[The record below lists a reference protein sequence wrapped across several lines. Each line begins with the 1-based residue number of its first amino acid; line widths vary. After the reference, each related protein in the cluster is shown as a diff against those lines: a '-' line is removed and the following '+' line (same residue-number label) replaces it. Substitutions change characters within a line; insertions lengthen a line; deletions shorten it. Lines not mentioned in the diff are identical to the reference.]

1 MMNPRRLVWYALFST
16 CMLFLNGSLSAQPVV
31 ETGGK
36 AMPDEWVDKDT
47 GHKIVKLTR
56 KPGGNY
62 SFYFHNNPFIGNKM
76 VFYNTAPQ
84 KREEQAAKVEI
95 SNISESNR
103 QIYMVDLK
111 TLAIEQ
117 LTHHPTA
124 MNGEIVSA
132 KRKEVFFQVKDSIF
146 SVNVDTKKES
156 LVYVFPA
163 DFKASIPCINADGT
177 FLAGATRS
185 E

>member
-1 MMNPRRLVWYALFST
+1 M
-16 CMLFLNGSLSAQPVV
+16 
-31 ETGGK
+31 ETGGQK
-36 AMPDEWVDKDT
+36 MPNEWIDKTT
-47 GHKIVKLTR
+47 GHKIIKLSR
-56 KPGGNY
+56 MEGGSY

-84 KREEQAAKVEI
+84 NEKDKAAKQETY
-95 SNISESNR
+95 NINEANK

-132 KRKEVFFQVKDSIF
+132 KINKVFYQVKDSIF
-146 SVNVDTKKES
+146 SVDVNTKKET
-156 LVYVFPA
+156 LVFVFPEEVKKFFPGDHTHTNEDGA
-163 DFKASIPCINADGT
+163 RVNAASVAEGIKLLKNLGLNNYLKWIMIK
-177 FLAGATRS
+177 
-185 E
+185 